1 MLFGPIFKNR
11 AIHLLVVISIVGAD
25 RSEQQV
31 GARDE
36 TGGVDGV
43 EVDDA
48 LTFSHRNGS
57 ATGAIFAYPL
67 FFFGV

>member
-48 LTFSHRNGS
+48 LSFSHRNCS

-67 FFFGV
+67 FIGV